1 MRQCWRSC
9 TGQGHMAG
17 IAPRDRPVTDQVR
30 RRVAMTT
37 ETEVVKARL
46 GTDSNLSAAAAMTT
60 DARIGAALI
69 GEVVMT

>member
-37 ETEVVKARL
+37 QTEVVKARL

>member
-1 MRQCWRSC
+1 
-9 TGQGHMAG
+9 
-17 IAPRDRPVTDQVR
+17 
-30 RRVAMTT
+30 MTT
-37 ETEVVKARL
+37 QTEVVKARL

>member
-1 MRQCWRSC
+1 
-9 TGQGHMAG
+9 MAG
-17 IAPRDRPVTDQVR
+17 AATRDRPVTEQVP

-46 GTDSNLSAAAAMTT
+46 GADSNLSAVAAMTT